1 MRFLFLLTDKS
12 TFSSAC
18 ICWIIYLIFLL
29 QLNLTD
35 GMFPYLSAYQAIIT
49 ACNAVIYAL
58 LTKLSLMCLES
69 NYKGA
74 HIC

>member
-1 MRFLFLLTDKS
+1 
-12 TFSSAC
+12 
-18 ICWIIYLIFLL
+18 
-29 QLNLTD
+29 
-35 GMFPYLSAYQAIIT
+35 MFPYLSAYQAIIT